1 MQETTV
7 ARNYAEA
14 LFELAQRDEDL
25 ESYAQQLGVFA
36 DLVESER
43 DFRLFLA
50 SPQIEPSK
58 KKNAVRDVFQGH
70 MPDRLMRFLYVVIDK
85 RRTRALPEMA
95 EEFTTIVNQHY
106 GRLKVDITLAAEPDE
121 MLEKELKEK
130 LGRML
135 DKEVLPRF
143 RIDPRIMGGV
153 IIRVGDSFMDGSIR
167 HRLHRLRR
175 SMLKAEIG

>member
-14 LFELAQRDEDL
+14 LFELARRDEDL
-25 ESYAQQLGVFA
+25 EFYAQQLGMFA
-36 DLVESER
+36 DLVESEK

-50 SPQIEPSK
+50 SPQIEPAK
-58 KKNAVRDVFQGH
+58 KKDTVRDVFQGH
-70 MPDRLMRFLYVVIDK
+70 IPERLLRFLFVVIDK
-85 RRTRALPEMA
+85 RRTRVLPEMA
-95 EEFTTIVNQHY
+95 EEFAAMVNQHF

-121 MLEKELKEK
+121 AMKSQLKDK

-135 DKEVLPRF
+135 DKEILPSF

-153 IIRVGDSFMDGSIR
+153 VIRVGDKFMDGSIR
-167 HRLHRLRR
+167 YRLHRLRR
-175 SMLKAEIG
+175 NMLKADIG